1 MPKQLGETRN
11 VPDKQIDTWIYKVK
25 DVEIDRLDYDK
36 GDPDDPMEKKRS
48 RMASQLQ
55 ESPPPSKQKV
65 THKAKAGL
73 SSARRGPQNWTD
85 YFDDRIFRPALRL
98 DFRSSVQLNY
108 FGPNTYSSA

>member
-48 RMASQLQ
+48 RTFDEKFHPARERVRNKLVTIKIYMVKRTVESEEPPHPLQ
-55 ESPPPSKQKV
+55 DTKLIAVCPE
-65 THKAKAGL
+65 
-73 SSARRGPQNWTD
+73 
-85 YFDDRIFRPALRL
+85 L
-98 DFRSSVQLNY
+98 DIKL
-108 FGPNTYSSA
+108 